1 MEDNIYDKT
10 IDLWT
15 SKWDEALSIWSKYIR
30 LEKPTFCVSEQEH
43 ITYSMKDA
51 VALIRLT
58 DHKIFISIRNVYKYN
73 LQDYPIETIG
83 HEIGHHVYCPGNIS
97 DMARLI
103 VRIRN
108 AMPRKEYYSSMICNL
123 YTDILVNDRLFRDR
137 GIRIEKI
144 YLNFK
149 SDDKLWNFYMR
160 IYEILWGLSAGFLTS
175 IPITP
180 EMEGDAQLA
189 NRIIRT
195 FSNDWIRG
203 AGRFAAVCYSYI
215 FNNDFN
221 VENFSGILD
230 SLKPG
235 TDGALPE
242 GLTDIEE
249 DEGDLSDIFDDVGA
263 GKSSYSSTPREH
275 AVNKQSQGNYRTP
288 FQYGEI
294 IKSLGLNVKQ
304 EDILASYY
312 KERAMPYLISF
323 PKKITEKSSEPIHE
337 GLDLWDFG
345 SGLEKINWME
355 TIFRSPVVIPGYTT
369 FETHYGTDSGF
380 EKEITPI
387 DLDIYIDSS
396 GSMPNPSV
404 ELSYLSLAGVIISLS
419 ALRSGSK
426 VQATLWSGKTQFI
439 TTNGFIRDEKKI
451 FSIITGFF
459 GGSTQ
464 FPIHILRDTYQNRK
478 KNDRKVHILHISDE
492 GIDTM
497 YGNDEKGVSGE
508 KISEIALEKAGGGG
522 TMVLNLWKDWKAVP
536 KLAFA
541 AKQGWNIYRISSWE
555 ELINFSKEF
564 VKRNYDDKKK

>member
-1 MEDNIYDKT
+1 MNDKT
-10 IDLWT
+10 SYDDTINFWT
-15 SKWDEALSIWSKYIR
+15 SKWEEAMLIWSKYIR
-30 LEKPTFCVSEQEH
+30 LDKPTFCVSEQEH
-43 ITYSMKDA
+43 ITYSMKDTI
-51 VALIRLT
+51 ALIRLT
-58 DHKIFISIRNVYKYN
+58 DHRIFISLRNVYKYN
-73 LQDYPIETIG
+73 LQDYPLETIS
-83 HEIGHHVYCPGNIS
+83 HEIGHHVYCPGNIT

-108 AMPRKEYYSSMICNL
+108 AMPGKEYYANMVCNL
-123 YTDILVNDRLFRDR
+123 YTDILVNDRLYRDR
-137 GIRIEKI
+137 GVHIENI

-149 SDDKLWNFYMR
+149 SDDKLWNFYLR
-160 IYEILWGLSAGFLTS
+160 IYEILWGLSTGFLTS

-195 FSNDWIRG
+195 FSTDWIRG
-203 AGRFAAVCYSYI
+203 AGRFAAICYSYI
-215 FNNDFN
+215 YNDEFNI
-221 VENFSGILD
+221 EKFSGILD

-235 TDGALPE
+235 TDGTLPE
-242 GLTDIEE
+242 GLTDIED
-249 DEGDLSDIFDDVGA
+249 DESDLSDITDENTDQ
-263 GKSSYSSTPREH
+263 SSNSFIPKEQ
-275 AVNKQSQGNYRTP
+275 AANKQSRGNCRTP

-312 KERAMPYLISF
+312 KERALPYLITF
-323 PKKITEKSSEPIHE
+323 PKKVNEKSSEPIHE

-355 TIFRSPVVIPGYTT
+355 TIIKSPVVIPGYTT
-369 FETHYGTDSGF
+369 YETHYGTDSGS

-404 ELSYLSLAGVIISLS
+404 NLSYLSLAGIIISLS

-426 VQATLWSGKTQFI
+426 VQATLWSGKNQFL

-497 YGNDEKGVSGE
+497 YDNDEKGISGE
-508 KISEIALEKAGGGG
+508 KSAEIALEKAGGGG
-522 TMVLNLWKDWKAVP
+522 TMVLNLWRDWKDVP
-536 KLAFA
+536 KLSFA
-541 AKQGWNIYRISSWE
+541 AKQGWDIFKIGNWE
-555 ELINFSKEF
+555 ELIDFSKEF
-564 VKRNYDDKKK
+564 VKKQYAKK

>member
-1 MEDNIYDKT
+1 MNDKT
-10 IDLWT
+10 SYFDTINFWT
-15 SKWDEALSIWSKYIR
+15 SKWEEAMLIWSKYIR
-30 LEKPTFCVSEQEH
+30 LDKPTFCVSEQEH
-43 ITYSMKDA
+43 ITYSMKDTI
-51 VALIRLT
+51 ALIRLT
-58 DHKIFISIRNVYKYN
+58 DHRIFISLRNVYKFK
-73 LQDYPIETIG
+73 LQDYPLETIS
-83 HEIGHHVYCPGNIS
+83 HEIGHHVYCPGNIT

-108 AMPRKEYYSSMICNL
+108 AMPGKEYYANMVCNL
-123 YTDILVNDRLFRDR
+123 YTDILVNDRLYRDR
-137 GIRIEKI
+137 GVHIENI

-149 SDDKLWNFYMR
+149 SDDKLWNFYLR

-195 FSNDWIRG
+195 FSTDWIRG
-203 AGRFAAVCYSYI
+203 AGRFAAICYSYI
-215 FNNDFN
+215 YNDEFNI
-221 VENFSGILD
+221 EKFSGILD

-235 TDGALPE
+235 TDGTLPE
-242 GLTDIEE
+242 GLTDIED
-249 DEGDLSDIFDDVGA
+249 DESDLSDITDENTDHPSN
-263 GKSSYSSTPREH
+263 SSIPKEQP
-275 AVNKQSQGNYRTP
+275 ANKQSQGNCRTP

-312 KERAMPYLISF
+312 KERALPYLITF
-323 PKKITEKSSEPIHE
+323 PKKVNEKSAEPIHE

-355 TIFRSPVVIPGYTT
+355 TIIKSPVVIPGYTT
-369 FETHYGTDSGF
+369 YETHYGTDSGS

-404 ELSYLSLAGVIISLS
+404 NLSYLSLAGIIISLS

-426 VQATLWSGKTQFI
+426 VQATLWSGKNQFL

-497 YGNDEKGVSGE
+497 YDNDEKGISGE
-508 KISEIALEKAGGGG
+508 KSAEIALEKAGGGG
-522 TMVLNLWKDWKAVP
+522 TMVLNLWRDWKDVP
-536 KLAFA
+536 KLSFA
-541 AKQGWNIYRISSWE
+541 AKQGWDIFKIGNWE
-555 ELINFSKEF
+555 ELIDFSKEF
-564 VKRNYDDKKK
+564 VKKQYAKK